1 MGKNRRKKYFL
12 SKGTQPG
19 LLLGVTALVLILV
32 IIAGGLFYLLANRE
46 LSIEYYKAHSSIRY
60 VMKNLL
66 PWLLLVNLLGIAVAL
81 FLAVFYTHRI
91 AGPLYRVQKDI
102 RKIGEGFLTTRVKTR
117 KGDQLKDLE
126 TEVNN
131 MIQELEKNFLLVKG
145 DFLKL
150 ENILE
155 ELDKVAQT
163 KDLSGARLQ
172 EMSKQIHS
180 YREEINRKLSFFKTE

>member
-66 PWLLLVNLLGIAVAL
+66 PWLLLVNLLGIMVAL